1 MSKRTNN
8 HKNNPM
14 SIESKQPYDLK
25 GLKSNNN
32 EEDTEMK
39 NTKKAMNSKTAKS
52 TKTAVIPTTSMA
64 PVMSTAPAPIPF
76 PTGADKIKSAFIPGT
91 DPINGAT
98 QNEKYMWLNNAQL
111 QINPRIQRKLSTMRV
126 EKIKKEY
133 SPMIAN
139 PIKVSYRDGKFYIFD
154 GMHTRT
160 AMRDLNGTDDFPIF
174 CRVYFGLTEEDE
186 ARLFAEQFGFSEPV
200 AMAYRLRALKVA
212 KDETVLAFLKATKD
226 CGFSITLGS
235 STTVNGHIAAACT
248 AYNAYRDL
256 GAHEYER
263 MMKTL
268 HRTWAGESWSI
279 GRNMLGGMWRFLKMY
294 PVDADTFVKVF
305 RTVTYNDIRSEALR
319 FSGVTKSGAYATALA
334 EIYERGAMAA

>member
-1 MSKRTNN
+1 MRKLNNN
-8 HKNNPM
+8 HKNPM
-14 SIESKQPYDLK
+14 SIESKHSSGLNELK
-25 GLKSNNN
+25 TNNN
-32 EEDTEMK
+32 EEDTEMNK
-39 NTKKAMNSKTAKS
+39 NAKNAKNAKKA
-52 TKTAVIPTTSMA
+52 TTS
-64 PVMSTAPAPIPF
+64 VTPAMPAASDLIPF
-76 PTGADKIKSAFIPGT
+76 PAATDSTKNAFIPGT
-91 DPINGAT
+91 YPISGAT

-111 QINPRIQRKLSTMRV
+111 QINPKIQRKLSTMRV
-126 EKIKKEY
+126 EKIKNEY
-133 SPMIAN
+133 SPLIAN

-160 AMRDLNGTDDFPIF
+160 AIRDINGTDDFPIF

-186 ARLFAEQFGFSEPV
+186 ARLFAEQFGFSEAV
-200 AMAYRLRALKVA
+200 AMGYRLRALNVA
-212 KDETVLAFLKATKD
+212 KDENVLAFLKTTED
-226 CGFSITLGS
+226 CGFSVTFGS
-235 STTVNGHIAAACT
+235 SATVNGHVAAACT
-248 AYNAYRDL
+248 AYKAYRDL

-294 PVDADTFVKVF
+294 PVDADAFVRVF

-334 EIYERGAMAA
+334 EIYERGTMAA